1 MELSIVIPA
10 YNEEEN
16 LPSLVEDIDRL
27 GKREGW
33 DYEIIVV
40 DDNSSDSTLKI
51 VKGYAGK
58 IKGLRVIH
66 LSERAGMG
74 GALKE
79 GSSGSRGEF
88 IFWVMADKADDLNT
102 IPQILN
108 KLKEGYDMVFASR
121 YMKGGSR
128 GDLSPLKAF
137 LSSCYTTITRLVF
150 GITVHDITNA
160 FRGFRKSIFN
170 QLKLSS
176 NDFAISPEFAIKAHL
191 EGFKSGEVP
200 TAYSNRKLGQTK
212 FKMIRMMVRYLELL
226 GLQRLLYI
234 LALSLILRAGYSFY
248 LSERLTFPDEIRYD
262 RIAQELITGR
272 GFVSSSTSP
281 GYPVFLA
288 SIYGFYGRSFLT
300 VRVVQ
305 ALLGTGLI
313 LLIYL
318 IGKNLFN
325 QKVGLLAAFLS
336 ALDPVAIFFTGL
348 LLSETLYSFILLAAV
363 YFWLKLSRD
372 ARTTLK
378 SGFFWIA
385 SILWGMAI
393 LIKPISLQLLIFCA
407 LVKIIAS
414 RFHKKTIMSTLGICL
429 LSLAIQTPWVL
440 HNYSLCGKF
449 ILTTTGGGITLYE
462 SNNPKADGGP
472 GYEKIV
478 WTEEMK
484 KMNEVEIDRYFKHEA
499 LEFIR
504 KNPGRFLELAGK
516 KFLRFWSVVPNAKD
530 FQRPIYFWTS
540 LIFYTP
546 VFILGCVGIIQGIK
560 RWRELALLYCVIIFF
575 TLTHMV
581 FLGSVRY
588 RMPVMPFMLLFTAS
602 VFHPHPL
609 PLRERA
615 GVREG

>member
-27 GKREGW
+27 GEREGW
-33 DYEIIVV
+33 NYEIVVV

-51 VKGYAGK
+51 VRGYAGK

-88 IFWVMADKADDLNT
+88 VFWVMADKADDLNT

-150 GITVHDITNA
+150 GIPVHDITNA

-191 EGFKSGEVP
+191 KGFTLGEVP

-212 FKMIRMMVRYLELL
+212 FKMLRMMIRYLELL

-234 LALSLILRAGYSFY
+234 LALGLILRAGYSFY

-262 RIAQELITGR
+262 RIAHELIMEK

-318 IGKNLFN
+318 IGKKFFSE
-325 QKVGLLAAFLS
+325 KAGLISASLS
-336 ALDPVAIFFTGL
+336 AFDPVAIFFTGL

-363 YFWLKLSRD
+363 YFWLKNR
-372 ARTTLK
+372 
-378 SGFFWIA
+378 FFWFT

-393 LIKPISLQLLIFCA
+393 LIKPISLQLLLFCA

-429 LSLAIQTPWVL
+429 LSLAIQFPWVL
-440 HNYSLCGKF
+440 HNYSLWGKF

-462 SNNPKADGGP
+462 SNNPRADGGP

-484 KMNEVEIDRYFKHEA
+484 KMNEVEIGRYFKHEA

-530 FQRPIYFWTS
+530 FQKPVYFWTS

-546 VFILGCVGIIQGIK
+546 VFILGCLGIIQGIK
-560 RWRELALLYCVIIFF
+560 RWRELGLFYCVLIFF

-588 RMPVMPFMLLFTAS
+588 RMPVMPLMLLFAAS
-602 VFHPHPL
+602 ALQPW
-609 PLRERA
+609 A
-615 GVREG
+615 EGKTKNS